1 MRELLARR
9 IAGAAIA
16 SLILAS
22 SLIAAARAQTNKVG
36 TNLDPQ
42 NFGQIERGRYL
53 AIAGDCASCH
63 TVPESNQPF
72 AGGRPIETPFGVVV
86 GANITPDPETGI
98 GAWSDEL
105 FVRALRE
112 GKGHD
117 GQLLYPAMPYPYY
130 TKLTESDA
138 LAIRAYLNT
147 VKPVRNAVVSNK
159 LPFPFDVRE
168 GMAAWNALYFKSGEF
183 KPDSAKSAEWNRGAY
198 LVEGL
203 GHCGACHTPKTTL
216 GGDDRG
222 RALQGYVLQGWF
234 APNITNDNERGL
246 GGWSVADIV
255 AYLKNGHNMTTASTG
270 IMAEEITLSSSHMTD
285 ADLTAIATYLKDQPG
300 QTASPPAAVSASD
313 PKMVAGG
320 AIYVD
325 ECTACHGHGWERRP
339 LSFPVAGRIAE
350 RPLRRSGE
358 PHSCPHRRRAQ
369 RCDRRRADR
378 SGHAVIRMEAERR
391 SGRRGLDLH
400 SQLLGRLRAG
410 RGPPTGRTSSGPR
423 RDGVHGTLETHRCVQ
438 HPTRR
443 ASSCHRTASFLV
455 VRIGMLQGAFVRIG
469 DSKVAMATDVPV
481 RCVAPDPT
489 NSRAAAP
496 KWLIAS
502 GAADVV
508 RVTAFVDA

>member
-1 MRELLARR
+1 MRKPVAPR
-9 IAGAAIA
+9 IVAVAIV

-22 SLIAAARAQTNKVG
+22 SLIAPGRAQNKVG
-36 TNLDPQ
+36 TSLDPQ
-42 NFGQIERGRYL
+42 NFGQIQRGRYL
-53 AIAGDCASCH
+53 AIAGDCGSCH

-112 GKGHD
+112 GKGHN

-168 GMAAWNALYFKSGEF
+168 GMAAWNALYFRGGEF

-203 GHCGACHTPKTTL
+203 GHCGACHTPKTKL
-216 GGDDRG
+216 GGDDR
-222 RALQGYVLQGWF
+222 AHAFQGYPLQGWF

-246 GGWSVADIV
+246 GGWSVTDIV

-285 ADLTAIATYLKDQPG
+285 ADLTAIATYLKDLPG

-313 PKMVAGG
+313 AKMVAGG
-320 AIYVD
+320 AIYAD
-325 ECTACHGHGWERRP
+325 ECSACHGLDGKGVP
-339 LSFPVAGRIAE
+339 YLFPSLAGSPNVRSADPTSLIRVLIEGARSVATA
-350 RPLRRSGE
+350 GE
-358 PHSCPHRRRAQ
+358 PTGPGMPSFAWKLSDDQAAAVLTYIRNSWGASAPAVDSRQVEQVRA
-369 RCDRRRADR
+369 RTAMA
-378 SGHAVIRMEAERR
+378 S
-391 SGRRGLDLH
+391 
-400 SQLLGRLRAG
+400 
-410 RGPPTGRTSSGPR
+410 TGR
-423 RDGVHGTLETHRCVQ
+423 
-438 HPTRR
+438 
-443 ASSCHRTASFLV
+443 
-455 VRIGMLQGAFVRIG
+455 
-469 DSKVAMATDVPV
+469 
-481 RCVAPDPT
+481 
-489 NSRAAAP
+489 
-496 KWLIAS
+496 
-502 GAADVV
+502 
-508 RVTAFVDA
+508 

>member
-1 MRELLARR
+1 MRELIARR
-9 IAGAAIA
+9 IAGAAVA
-16 SLILAS
+16 LLILAS
-22 SLIAAARAQTNKVG
+22 SLVDTSRAQNKVG
-36 TNLDPQ
+36 TSLDPQ

-63 TVPESNQPF
+63 SMPGVNQPF

-234 APNITNDNERGL
+234 APNITNDNDRGL

-270 IMAEEITLSSSHMTD
+270 IMAEVITLSSSHMTD

-300 QTASPPAAVSASD
+300 QTASRPPPVSASD
-313 PKMVAGG
+313 PRMAAGG

-325 ECTACHGHGWERRP
+325 ECTACHQLDGKGVP
-339 LSFPVAGRIAE
+339 YLFPSLAGSPNVRSADPASLIRVLIEGARSVATA
-350 RPLRRSGE
+350 GE
-358 PHSCPHRRRAQ
+358 PTGPGMPSFAWKLSDDQAAAVLTYIRNSWGASAPAVDARQVEQARA
-369 RCDRRRADR
+369 RAAMA
-378 SGHAVIRMEAERR
+378 SGH
-391 SGRRGLDLH
+391 
-400 SQLLGRLRAG
+400 
-410 RGPPTGRTSSGPR
+410 
-423 RDGVHGTLETHRCVQ
+423 
-438 HPTRR
+438 
-443 ASSCHRTASFLV
+443 
-455 VRIGMLQGAFVRIG
+455 
-469 DSKVAMATDVPV
+469 
-481 RCVAPDPT
+481 
-489 NSRAAAP
+489 
-496 KWLIAS
+496 
-502 GAADVV
+502 
-508 RVTAFVDA
+508 